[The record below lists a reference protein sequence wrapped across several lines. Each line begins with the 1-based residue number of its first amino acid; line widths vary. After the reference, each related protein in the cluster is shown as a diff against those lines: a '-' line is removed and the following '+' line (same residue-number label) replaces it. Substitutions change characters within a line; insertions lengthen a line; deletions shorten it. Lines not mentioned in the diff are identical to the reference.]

1 MNKVLY
7 YVIFYTIGLK
17 IICRFSARC

>member
-7 YVIFYTIGLK
+7 YVIFYTIG
-17 IICRFSARC
+17 